1 MSRKNQIVRN
11 KCKQKSL
18 KVFRH
23 KVAILGLKYVNS
35 VMFNCSLLSKT
46 YLIVYRPTSPKL
58 FLLGTSCKLAVKA
71 DNTKC
76 ITLYQTKLGGA
87 QRCPAVPSGAQQ

>member
-1 MSRKNQIVRN
+1 MKYAVFILEI
-11 KCKQKSL
+11 KSL
-18 KVFRH
+18 KVFRL

-46 YLIVYRPTSPKL
+46 YFNVCRPTSPKL

-76 ITLYQTKLGGA
+76 IITQCQTKLGGA
-87 QRCPAVPSGAQQ
+87 QRC